1 MMRVSPCLPSRR
13 CVCPHPRPKPRRI
26 IGPTPTAQVPNKRGG
41 GGMGRS
47 AALVTSV
54 RGAPQVPTASRPGR
68 GRTVRTP
75 PAPFHRA
82 KPLSSRPCFRHQ
94 PQHSA
99 PPVVGAVVG
108 GVDTLRPDLDDG
120 GASNSELAPT
130 RQGPVVGQAPGQAGS
145 PPQTPTLA
153 RVRTSR
159 YSAGA
164 PSPPSKAA
172 PRLPPSPPRAEQH
185 DCRCRHRGEQLDCA
199 PTAGAEQ

>member
-1 MMRVSPCLPSRR
+1 MGEVLHWSLACAARRKCRQRRVPGMVPGAAAQSESELHQHPS
-13 CVCPHPRPKPRRI
+13 
-26 IGPTPTAQVPNKRGG
+26 TAPN
-41 GGMGRS
+41 
-47 AALVTSV
+47 LDD
-54 RGAPQVPTASRPGR
+54 P
-68 GRTVRTP
+68 
-75 PAPFHRA
+75 
-82 KPLSSRPCFRHQ
+82 PLSSRPCFRHQ

-99 PPVVGAVVG
+99 PPVAGAVVG